1 MSVAIVLHVLSAVAW
16 VGGMFFAWMVLRPVA
31 GTLLEPP
38 LRLMLWL
45 RVFDRFFP
53 WVWASVLALLASGY
67 WMLFTVFGGFAGAG
81 LHIHLMQA
89 LGLLMMVLFMVVY
102 FVFYPALG
110 RAVVAEDWPTGA
122 KNLGRIRRVVGI
134 NTLLGVAVIAIGS
147 GGSYL

>member
-38 LRLMLWL
+38 VRLTLWL

-53 WVWASVLALLASGY
+53 WVWASVLTLLASGY
-67 WMLFTVFGGFAGAG
+67 WMLFTAFGGFAGAG
-81 LHIHLMQA
+81 LHIHLMQT
-89 LGLLMMVLFMVVY
+89 LGLLMMLLFIVVY
-102 FVFYPALG
+102 FVFYRGLG

-122 KNLGRIRRVVGI
+122 KHLGNIRRVVGI
-134 NTLLGVAVIAIGS
+134 NTLLGVAVVAIGS
-147 GGSYL
+147 GGPYV